1 MHAVSPT
8 EPSRAGEP
16 PTIRQG
22 NTQRLRKAVHHHR
35 LATRRGM
42 LERMFTLWFRGFV
55 YNQIW
60 EDPRV
65 DAEALGIGPHSRILT
80 ISSGGCNVLN
90 YLIHRPARVVA
101 VDLNANHMCLTRLKL
116 AAIKHLPDYE
126 TFYRFFGYGAH
137 PDNVA
142 NYRRYIRDALD
153 PLTRAFWE
161 SSDWPGRKV
170 GPRRI
175 GYFQRGLYDQAK
187 LGQFFRVV
195 HGLAR
200 RLRRDP
206 SRLLA
211 ARTLA
216 EQEQIFDRDYGPLFD
231 NRLVRWM
238 GRQPVAVYS
247 LGIPPSQHAAM
258 LEEQEGDGRK
268 LFEMYRERVRRLA
281 CGFPLDDNYFTWQA
295 FGRRYD
301 HEGRRAVPD
310 YLKPEHYDTIRSM
323 VDRVETH
330 VASLGDQLRTETP
343 GALDSF
349 VLLDSQDWMPPHVIA
364 ELWGEIARVAAP
376 GARVIFRTAGERS
389 PIEKALPPELRQRF
403 TYHEERARA
412 LHRQDRSAIYGMF
425 HLYEMTGHEMTGPTT
440 GGDGTT

>member
-1 MHAVSPT
+1 MTSVAAHT
-8 EPSRAGEP
+8 
-16 PTIRQG
+16 
-22 NTQRLRKAVHHHR
+22 NTHRLRKAVHHNK
-35 LATRRGM
+35 LASKRGL

-65 DAEALGIGPHSRILT
+65 DAEALRLGPNSSLLT

-90 YLIHRPARVVA
+90 YLVHEPRRIVA
-101 VDLNANHMCLTRLKL
+101 VDLNANHMSLTRLKL

-126 TFYRFFGYGAH
+126 TFYKFFGYGRH
-137 PDNVA
+137 EDNLA

-153 PLTRAFWE
+153 PQTRSFWE
-161 SSDWPGRKV
+161 SSDWPGRTV

-175 GYFQRGLYDQAK
+175 GYFKRGLYEKAK

-195 HGLAR
+195 HGLAKGM
-200 RLRRDP
+200 RRDP
-206 SRLLA
+206 ARLLA

-216 EQEQIFDRDYGPLFD
+216 EQERIFEETYAALFR

-258 LEEQEGDGRK
+258 LEEQGGDGGK
-268 LFEMYRERVRRLA
+268 LFDMYRERVKRLA
-281 CGFPLDDNYFTWQA
+281 CGFPLDDNYFAWQA

-301 HEGRRAVPD
+301 HENRRAVPD
-310 YLKPEHYDTIRSM
+310 YLKRENYDKIKSL

-330 VASLGDQLRTETP
+330 VASLADHLRTEQP
-343 GALDSF
+343 GALNGF
-349 VLLDSQDWMPPHVIA
+349 ILLDSQDWMPPHVIA
-364 ELWGEIARVAAP
+364 ELWGEIARVGGP
-376 GARVIFRTAGERS
+376 DTRVIFRTAGEKS
-389 PIEKALPPELRQRF
+389 PIEAALPPALRQRF
-403 TYHEERARA
+403 RYEEERSRQ
-412 LHRQDRSAIYGMF
+412 LHLQDRSAIYGMF
-425 HLYEMTGHEMTGPTT
+425 HLYEMMESAAS
-440 GGDGTT
+440 